1 MAPTQTD
8 SMRVRLKR
16 MLAPLAVTLA
26 LFGAYVA
33 VYAVPGAWL
42 LTALVVAPS
51 PAGAAIVGVFLAIGL
66 TWIFWRR
73 HWISGATMLGGLVAL
88 VLAVSLPDPADSVA
102 GRAIDLAHV
111 AAYSGALQEMAEQ
124 ARAQGVSPV
133 IAVLAIDGFGSM
145 TSGIAYDESGEVA
158 LPPEKRSKA
167 WQTVAGETE
176 LSVDGLQARHIV
188 GGYYAWFH
196 Y

>member
-1 MAPTQTD
+1 MAQAEG
-8 SMRVRLKR
+8 MRARLGR
-16 MLAPLAVTLA
+16 VLAPLAVTLA
-26 LFGAYVA
+26 LFAAYVA

-42 LTALVVAPS
+42 LTILLVAPS
-51 PAGAAIVGVFLAIGL
+51 PVAAAIGGAFLALGL
-66 TWIFWRR
+66 TWLFWRR
-73 HWISGATMLGGLVAL
+73 HWISGAAMLAGLVAL
-88 VLAVSLPDPADSVA
+88 VLAVSLPDPADSLG

-111 AAYSGALQEMAEQ
+111 VAYRGTLQEMADQ

-133 IAVLAIDGFGSM
+133 IAVHAIDGFGSM
-145 TSGIAYDESGEVA
+145 TSGIAYDESGEVG
-158 LPPEKRSKA
+158 LPPEKRSKG

-176 LSVDGLQARHIV
+176 LSVDGLEARHII